1 MTAICALKC
10 GTPRCVKPPT
20 MCWNFVDVRHILV
33 DVSIFTSCV
42 ALPHLGSV
50 PLFVYPQ
57 TGKVLKKNPSA
68 KAYLRKK

>member
-1 MTAICALKC
+1 MTALRALEC

-33 DVSIFTSCV
+33 DVSTFTSCV

-50 PLFVYPQ
+50 PLFVYP
-57 TGKVLKKNPSA
+57 
-68 KAYLRKK
+68 